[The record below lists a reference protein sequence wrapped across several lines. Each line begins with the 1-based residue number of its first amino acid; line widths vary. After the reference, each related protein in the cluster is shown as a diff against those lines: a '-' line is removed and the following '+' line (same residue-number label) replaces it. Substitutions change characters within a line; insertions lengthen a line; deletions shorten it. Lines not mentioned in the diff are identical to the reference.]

1 MARRAWGEG
10 SYDYNEVLN
19 RWRWRGYYTDAGGEK
34 KRKEI
39 VSKSRKELKN
49 KVKLFLQ
56 EIENNNVD
64 ILSNMTVKK
73 WSEVWLNEI
82 IKPSVKVRTYENYKC
97 SCKNHI
103 VAAFGEMKLNQL
115 QPIKIQQYLNQLGED
130 HSSNTV
136 ITVRNHFIIMLNAAV
151 EYGYIKGNMA
161 KRTKPPK
168 RKRNQ

>member
-10 SYDYNEVLN
+10 SYDYNEILN

-64 ILSNMTVKK
+64 PELFT
-73 WSEVWLNEI
+73 
-82 IKPSVKVRTYENYKC
+82 
-97 SCKNHI
+97 
-103 VAAFGEMKLNQL
+103 
-115 QPIKIQQYLNQLGED
+115 
-130 HSSNTV
+130 
-136 ITVRNHFIIMLNAAV
+136 
-151 EYGYIKGNMA
+151 
-161 KRTKPPK
+161 
-168 RKRNQ
+168 